1 MTPIDPSSNR
11 SSSAGQI
18 QSRDKLVFCSTSALT
33 IAHSLHDEKIIA
45 PRSLLTALPVNSP
58 SDKELERALG
68 KLRSSIPS
76 EELVPPVHLLFH
88 GSSHHRRTSLR
99 IPHRCSSLPKG
110 RSFVKLG
117 ENMFAAIP
125 NLALCELADS
135 TKGFLE
141 LLLLLWEACGCYRTE
156 LTGSQT
162 AYETEPLT
170 SLASLTRFVTENT
183 RVHGAAK
190 IKRVLRYVR
199 DGSASTR
206 ESQIALFMGLPLR
219 YGGFNLGMPLMNHRV
234 NASSEARLI
243 GGRSYFKCDL
253 CWPERK
259 IDVEYQSDESHEGK
273 PMRIRDSRRTNALI
287 SMGWTV
293 INITNNEARSLST
306 LEQISERVRI
316 ILRQRAHPSSR
327 ELDIKRLRLH
337 RGLGIVDD
345 GLVRCRATSRA

>member
-1 MTPIDPSSNR
+1 MTPIDPSSNP
-11 SSSAGQI
+11 SSITGQTP
-18 QSRDKLVFCSTSALT
+18 SRDKLVFCSTSALT
-33 IAHSLHDEKIIA
+33 IAHSLRDRKIIA
-45 PRSLLTALPVNSP
+45 PHSLLTALPANSP
-58 SDKELERALG
+58 SDKELKRALE
-68 KLRSSIPS
+68 KLRSSFLS
-76 EELVPPVHLLFH
+76 EELTPPVHLLFQ

-110 RSFVKLG
+110 RAFVKLG

-135 TKGFLE
+135 AKGFLE
-141 LLLLLWEACGCYRTE
+141 LLLLLWEACGCYRTV
-156 LTGSQT
+156 LTGSRT
-162 AYETEPLT
+162 AYETKSLT

-183 RVHGAAK
+183 HVHGAAK

-234 NASSEARLI
+234 NASSEARII

-253 CWPERK
+253 CWPESK

-306 LEQISERVRI
+306 LEQISERVRK
-316 ILRQRAHPSSR
+316 ILRRRAHPSSR

-345 GLVRCRATSRA
+345 GLLNP